1 MTEEQPRTPR
11 VMTRLQLDNAAR
23 HVLRT
28 ARQAQAMVR
37 GKNEAEDVEKVLD
50 ELYLDFVALTGRTDL
65 RWPANPPPDKAEE
78 LIRLVTQA
86 AVFVRAH
93 NWRASDLQAILH
105 VVGPAQQGP
114 HAGERLMTD
123 FLDGLG
129 TLRLV
134 RSDDGADWEFRLLKE
149 AAAGDETLTTTMK
162 VARYLLHPS
171 ALMLFGDTTELLAEA
186 VYATNVARFSECMDD
201 IEALATE
208 TDSPELHDLLR
219 DLGEEPPDEPDA
231 FAAIDDVP
239 PRPPDVSGVER
250 EVDELPD
257 EETPPPPGPVV
268 EDPDPEPPS
277 LDLGLRLSGAGGRR
291 VRRLRRGNGLP
302 PLR

>member
-28 ARQAQAMVR
+28 AREAQAMVR
-37 GKNEAEDVEKVLD
+37 GEYRAEDVEEVLD
-50 ELYLDFVALTGRTDL
+50 ELYLDFAALTGRFDLCWPTDL
-65 RWPANPPPDKAEE
+65 SPDKAEE
-78 LIRLVTQA
+78 LIRLVTEA

-105 VVGPAQQGP
+105 VVGPGQEGP

-149 AAAGDETLTTTMK
+149 AAAGDETLTTTVK

-186 VYATNVARFSECMDD
+186 VYATNVARFTECMDG
-201 IEALATE
+201 IETLATE
-208 TDSPELHDLLR
+208 PDSPELHDLLW

-231 FAAIDDVP
+231 LAAIDDVP
-239 PRPPDVSGVER
+239 PRPPDASGVER
-250 EVDELPD
+250 KVDELPD
-257 EETPPPPGPVV
+257 EETPTPPGPVL
-268 EDPDPEPPS
+268 EDPGPEPPG
-277 LDLGLRLSGAGGRR
+277 LDLDLRLPGAGRRR
-291 VRRLRRGNGLP
+291 VRRVRRGNGLP